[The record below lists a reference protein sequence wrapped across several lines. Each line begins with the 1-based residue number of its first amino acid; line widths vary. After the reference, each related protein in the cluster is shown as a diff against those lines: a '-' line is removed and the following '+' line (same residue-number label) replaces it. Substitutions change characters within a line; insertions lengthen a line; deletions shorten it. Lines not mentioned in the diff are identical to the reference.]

1 MTTEVSVP
9 EFLHWG
15 NTRVT
20 GKGPNQKNTGWTLQ
34 FSTPLP
40 GSDPR
45 YKTNI
50 YPRDPAIMIYQ
61 DGPDGAQTLVQHTKV
76 EPDGST
82 TDWESNI
89 VEIGDVVA
97 VELRR
102 GTFKA
107 AKMDGSPNNPE
118 YASNYFWDLISIAP
132 ATGQSG
138 STGGG
143 GVTGSVTGSVTAA
156 AGTGGSGAVEGVI
169 KGHCENIISRL
180 AVAKLLP
187 GIEREDGQIDWE
199 AFRAYRDEYYHI
211 VSNVPIGPALTVP
224 AVEEDEDEEV

>member
-1 MTTEVSVP
+1 MTTAAEVAVP
-9 EFLHWG
+9 AFLHWG

-20 GKGPNQKNTGWTLQ
+20 GKGPNQKNTGWVLT

-40 GSDPR
+40 GSNYP
-45 YKTNI
+45 TNI

-61 DGPDGAQTLVQHTKV
+61 DRADGAQTLVQHTKV

-89 VEIGDVVA
+89 VEVGDVVA

-102 GTFKA
+102 DTFKST
-107 AKMDGSPNNPE
+107 KMDGSPNSPD
-118 YASNYFWDLISIAP
+118 YATSYFWELTSIAP

-143 GVTGSVTGSVTAA
+143 GVTGSVTAA
-156 AGTGGSGAVEGVI
+156 AGTGGSSAVEGVI
-169 KGHCENIISRL
+169 KGHCENIISQL

-199 AFRAYRDEYYHI
+199 AFRAYRDEYYHM